1 MKMKFTNM
9 KDSRFT
15 LWVLLLCGFVS
26 QSLSAQPVAA
36 DSMRLSPKARWHTVS
51 AEEMIQGYRQWCDT
65 PYWYRRPLVYE
76 GTSAELFIDKLL
88 ERNESFRN
96 RNLLA
101 TWYLGVDANGIP
113 GLYIESLRDSATGR
127 PDTLLLQQARTR
139 YGQLPPIENVEEPGG
154 QVPAPWLSGQL
165 RTITRPL
172 RYFAFTVSNG
182 YSVYSLK
189 QGKRRRIWRES
200 IFPVYRRT
208 VMKCLSAGGIVA
220 DGHWADNLD
229 MEMLLLSHDASRYCR
244 PDTTL
249 KRVRTYDLLVLTDR
263 QGCISDVRVLKP
275 DNLTAQD
282 QGYVDELRRFFRQL
296 SPWSLHLLYSSD
308 GRVFPGHYLKAVRA
322 ADYWSLRDYLQDAYR
337 FREKDAASGQK

>member
-65 PYWYRRPLVYE
+65 SYWYRRPLVYE
-76 GTSAELFIDKLL
+76 GTSAELFVDRLL
-88 ERNESFRN
+88 EWSKLFRN

-101 TWYLGVDANGIP
+101 TWYLGVDANGTP

-139 YGQLPPIENVEEPGG
+139 YGQLPPIENVEEAGG

-165 RTITRPL
+165 RAITRPL

-182 YSVYSLK
+182 YRVYRLE

-200 IFPVYRRT
+200 LFPVYRRA
-208 VMKCLSAGGIVA
+208 VSKYRLAGGIVA
-220 DGHWADNLD
+220 DGHWANNLD
-229 MEMLLLSHDASRYCR
+229 MEMLLLSHDASRYCQ

-249 KRVRTYDLLVLTDR
+249 KRARTYDLLVLTDR

-275 DNLTAQD
+275 DNLTASD
-282 QGYVDELRRFFRQL
+282 QNYVNELRRFFRQL
-296 SPWSLHLLYSSD
+296 PPWSLCLLYSSD

-322 ADYWSLRDYLQDAYR
+322 SDYWSLRDYLQDAYR
-337 FREKDAASGQK
+337 FREKDSAPWRK